1 MNLKIIFVFLITV
14 LSFAGCKNETISSTN
29 ILNSDSFAV
38 FSDADPDTPEEVS
51 NLVGLI
57 QTAFRDS
64 ENGKIG
70 FGIGCLGNVG
80 DEYSYDNNGQC
91 CLLNPNVQG
100 MIIPDNITYLEF
112 EYFAPSDQNGCSSI
126 YLQEYRNQ
134 NPNKYFPAK
143 IYRINKSANVLG
155 YTLQGYES
163 NDEGGYVI
171 PVSDRNS
178 TATYTLVQTWEL
190 KKR

>member
-1 MNLKIIFVFLITV
+1 MN
-14 LSFAGCKNETISSTN
+14 NSS
-29 ILNSDSFAV
+29 SSPSAV
-38 FSDADPDTPEEVS
+38 QPDVDPETPEEVS
-51 NLVGLI
+51 RLVGFI
-57 QTAFRDS
+57 QAAFRDS
-64 ENGKIG
+64 KNGKIG
-70 FGIGCLGNVG
+70 FGIGYLGNVG

-143 IYRINKSANVLG
+143 IYRINKSANVLE